1 MMGLHQENEARL
13 KVFMKVQ
20 INLVELTE
28 FWGSVEFSVGT
39 AELEPEFPQES
50 HQENQV
56 YYLVSSPKFG
66 SFEAS
71 HARILSCSKRNLRS
85 MRTRIA

>member
-28 FWGSVEFSVGT
+28 FWGSVGFSVGT

-50 HQENQV
+50 HQESKCITWFHLRNSDR
-56 YYLVSSPKFG
+56 LKPHTHA
-66 SFEAS
+66 SFHVAS
-71 HARILSCSKRNLRS
+71 G
-85 MRTRIA
+85 T